1 MLGLRTI
8 SRRNQSQVRFFC
20 NSVLENGI
28 KKITMTSP
36 KTRNSLSLD
45 LMKKLQTEIKVDKNN
60 LDLRCIVISG
70 EGPAFS
76 SGHNLKEMTYKEGFY
91 RTAESFP
98 WNCCCQLSFNGYF
111 LW

>member
-8 SRRNQSQVRFFC
+8 SRGNQSQVRFFC

-36 KTRNSLSLD
+36 KTRNSLSLE
-45 LMKKLQTEIKVDKNN
+45 LMRRLQTEIKVDKNN
-60 LDLRCIVISG
+60 TELRCIVLSG

-76 SGHNLKEMTYKEGFY
+76 SGHNLKEMTFKEGFY
-91 RTAESFP
+91 RTAKSFP
-98 WNCCCQLSFNGYF
+98 WD
-111 LW
+111 